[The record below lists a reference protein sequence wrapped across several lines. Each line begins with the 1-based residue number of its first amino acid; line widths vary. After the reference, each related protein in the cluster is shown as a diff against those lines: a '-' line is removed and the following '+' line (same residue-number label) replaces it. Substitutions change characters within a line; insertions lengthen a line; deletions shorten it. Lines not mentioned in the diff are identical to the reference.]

1 MATED
6 ERNLQQYLKGKVK
19 NQAVLINDLRS
30 DLQKERFKSLKLR
43 LDLQV
48 VIENPDSPAAQ
59 KIRHRWNIQRV
70 IFSEAVAS

>member
-6 ERNLQQYLKGKVK
+6 EHYLQQYLKGKVK
-19 NQAVLINDLRS
+19 NQAILINDLRS

-48 VIENPDSPAAQ
+48 ILENPGSLAAQ

-70 IFSEAVAS
+70 IFSEAIAS